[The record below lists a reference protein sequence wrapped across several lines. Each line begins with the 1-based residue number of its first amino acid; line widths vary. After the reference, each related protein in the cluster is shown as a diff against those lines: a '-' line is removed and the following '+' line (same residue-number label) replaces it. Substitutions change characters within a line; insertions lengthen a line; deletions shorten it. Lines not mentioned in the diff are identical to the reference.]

1 MPTFVDPPILGGSCM
16 DISAISNIGFVRRP
30 ISSTAFVAISQAAC
44 RAITLSTFA
53 DSRFGR
59 YNAQDDVFE
68 AS

>member
-1 MPTFVDPPILGGSCM
+1 M
-16 DISAISNIGFVRRP
+16 DISVNCYVGFSRRAISQ
-30 ISSTAFVAISQAAC
+30 TAFVAISQAAY

-59 YNAQDDVFE
+59 YNAQDDVAD